1 MRKLLATTTLAALTL
16 AGAASAQT
24 AAPTAAPA
32 AAAPTA
38 TATAADPAAPAVTAT
53 GAPTTATAA
62 TDLNLRSAPQS
73 TASVLGVIANGDE
86 VSVTGCLEAA
96 NWCQVTYK
104 DQQGW
109 AYGDYLTARVGEQPQ
124 PLYPNRQTIGVTVI
138 EAPATNPDEAP
149 NTAVGAAGGA
159 AMGAVVGG
167 PVGALVGA
175 AIGGATGNAATPKP
189 PPEVRTYIT
198 ANPQQPVVLDGE
210 VVVGAG
216 IPDSVTLYEIPGQP
230 DYRYVVVNDQPVLVN
245 QDRRIVYVYR

>member
-1 MRKLLATTTLAALTL
+1 MRKLLATTTLAALAL

-24 AAPTAAPA
+24 AAPTAA
-32 AAAPTA
+32 APTA
-38 TATAADPAAPAVTAT
+38 AT
-53 GAPTTATAA
+53 TTATAA

-73 TASVLGVIANGDE
+73 TASVVGVIANGDE

-109 AYGDYLTARVGEQPQ
+109 AYGDYLTAKVGEQPQ
-124 PLYPNRQTIGVTVI
+124 PLYENRQTVGVAVI
-138 EAPATNPDEAP
+138 EAPAENPAEAQ

-159 AMGAVVGG
+159 AIGAVVGG

-175 AIGGATGNAATPKP
+175 AIGGATGNAATPEP

-198 ANPQQPVVLDGE
+198 ANPQQPVVLEGE

-216 IPDSVTLYEIPGQP
+216 IPESVTLYEVPGQS
-230 DYRYVVVNDQPVLVN
+230 DYRYVVVNGQPVLVN
-245 QDRRIVYVYR
+245 AERRIVYVYR

>member
-1 MRKLLATTTLAALTL
+1 MMRKLLVTTTLAALTM

-24 AAPTAAPA
+24 TAPDMA
-32 AAAPTA
+32 AA
-38 TATAADPAAPAVTAT
+38 

-62 TDLNLRSAPQS
+62 TDLNLRSGPQS
-73 TASVLGVIANGDE
+73 TAPIVGVIANGDE
-86 VSVTGCLEAA
+86 VSVTGCIESA

-109 AYGDYLTARVGEQPQ
+109 AYGDYLTAQVGNEPQ
-124 PLYPNRQTIGVTVI
+124 PLYPNRQAVGVTVI
-138 EAPATNPDEAP
+138 QTPAENPREGQ

-159 AMGAVVGG
+159 AMGAAVGG

-175 AIGGATGNAATPKP
+175 AIGGTTGNVATPEP

-198 ANPQQPVVLDGE
+198 ANPQQPVILDGE

-216 IPDSVTLYEIPGQP
+216 IPESVTLYDIPGQP
-230 DYRYVVVNDQPVLVN
+230 DYRYVVVNEQPVLVN
-245 QDRRIVYVYR
+245 ADRRIVYVYR